1 MMMLRVAG
9 TVAITATLLA
19 AAPAIPRPYF
29 DPRAE
34 KIFALD
40 ADPGFAA
47 APRDGACFNA
57 RLVSTGGRPPRDRHT
72 LAVRWTGFS
81 NFELAYNGKVIL
93 LDAYFDRGSNHPPLG
108 FTAADVKKI
117 DAILIGHG
125 HFDHMSDAASV
136 AIRTSAPIAGAPLTT
151 AKLASQN
158 VPPAQLRTVT
168 GKGGELLK
176 FDGFTVEPIL
186 ARHSEPDPRVLAVIG
201 GALNALAP
209 ERSAEQAAEERAI
222 VARGVSDPRVITE
235 GTIAY
240 LITLDDGF
248 RIMYRDSA
256 GHVTEEEKAAMARA
270 GGVDLALVA
279 VLADYL
285 APLTA
290 RQALEHAH
298 AYRPAVYMPAH
309 HDGSLTGRGAIW
321 RATEPLFQALKD
333 DNPDLVTVSR
343 GYREPVCFNTEVNL
357 ARRH

>member
-1 MMMLRVAG
+1 MMMRG
-9 TVAITATLLA
+9 TPCLFAIAAVLA
-19 AAPAIPRPYF
+19 ATAAMSRPFF

-34 KIFALD
+34 KLEAID

-47 APRDGACFNA
+47 APRDGACFA
-57 RLVSTGGRPPRDRHT
+57 AQLVSAGGAAPRDPHT
-72 LAVRWTGFS
+72 LAVRWTGYS

-108 FTAADVKKI
+108 FAAADVKKA

-136 AIRTSAPIAGAPLTT
+136 AIRTGAPIVGAPLTT
-151 AKLASQN
+151 AKLASQD
-158 VPPAQLRTVT
+158 VPPVQLRTVT
-168 GKGGELLK
+168 GRGGELIT

-186 ARHSEPDPRVLAVIG
+186 ARHSEPDPRVLAVVG

-209 ERSAEQAAEERAI
+209 ERSAAQAAEERSI
-222 VARGVSDPRVITE
+222 VARRVSDPRVITE

-256 GHVTEEEKAAMARA
+256 GHVTEEETAAMARA

-279 VLADYL
+279 VVADYL
-285 APLTA
+285 ATLTA
-290 RQALEHAH
+290 RQAL